1 MITKFIEPWVL
12 FPGNL
17 IILLLI
23 LATLL
28 FRTRRKLLLRESP
41 PGTIGFVAGML
52 TVTATILYL
61 FAIDPVSR
69 TLMGRLEGD
78 FSPAI
83 PEELRDAQ
91 AVVVLG
97 GGVIWDSPAEGLINA
112 LDGLAGDAAARP
124 DGDNGIATS
133 SLSVEAESRLLY
145 GVRLA
150 RRLALPLV
158 VSGGRVL
165 SAPVVPPEGVVAARL
180 AVDLGVPTKEVL
192 PETESRTT
200 AENAMFTRDRYGFD
214 RVIVVTS
221 AYHMRRSLLAFSQA
235 GMTALPAPAAYR
247 SDRRPLRPVMFM
259 PDASSLRDSA
269 TVLRERIGYLWYR
282 LAM

>member
-1 MITKFIEPWVL
+1 M
-12 FPGNL
+12 
-17 IILLLI
+17 
-23 LATLL
+23 LA
-28 FRTRRKLLLRESP
+28 
-41 PGTIGFVAGML
+41 
-52 TVTATILYL
+52 VTATILYL

-112 LDGLAGDAAARP
+112 LDGLAGDAAVRP

-165 SAPVVPPEGVVAARL
+165 SAPVVPPEADVAARL
-180 AVDLGVPTKEVL
+180 AGDLGVP
-192 PETESRTT
+192 PEMILVEKKSRTT
-200 AENAMFTRDRYGFD
+200 AENARFTRERYGFE

-221 AYHMRRSLLAFSQA
+221 AYHMRRSLLAFSRA

-259 PDASSLRDSA
+259 PDATNLRDSS
-269 TVLRERIGYLWYR
+269 TVMRERIGYLWYR